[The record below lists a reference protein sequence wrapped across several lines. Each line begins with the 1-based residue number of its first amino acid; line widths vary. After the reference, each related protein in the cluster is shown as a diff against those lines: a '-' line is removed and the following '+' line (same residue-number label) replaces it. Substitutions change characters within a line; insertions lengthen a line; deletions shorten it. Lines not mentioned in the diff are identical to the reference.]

1 MMAKGKEMF
10 FVSRAIRFVESQY
23 VLILLFC
30 ICFLVSTPMN
40 LMSPAMSIIA
50 TDLGFE
56 EEDRD
61 VYIGSYFN
69 ICYSVI
75 SLPPAMVVGV
85 LSDHHNR
92 VSILTLL
99 TVTGGCSMIGFGIFS
114 NYPLLLCLRVLQ
126 GTAYGAAIPVSY
138 SLMGDLYTPS
148 ERAQI
153 SALLTASLGGGT
165 LVAQLFAG
173 YFNPLI
179 GWRLP
184 FVIFGSLC
192 LVSGGVFW
200 RVVVEPKRGAL
211 DIIAS
216 PSADQE
222 EAISLLQVKKRQ
234 NSGAVVD
241 IKPNAAKVSMLASFV
256 SMTKIPTISL
266 FLFQSLPNN
275 VIWGVVSVHMHDFLI
290 TEGSMDVGV
299 ATSLIGM
306 FGFGAAVGGLSSGI
320 LGGYFYKIKKAY
332 LPLFMGFTCIAA
344 GLVMQYAFE
353 ICIQSAHIQ
362 YFSSFIIAVSGSLA
376 AINGSLSRA
385 VFLNVTSPYIRG
397 SAISILNLMNTLG
410 RGIGPACLTSWMAYR
425 GIERQLAMENLLNL
439 WVFCGLVICMM
450 AYTIEKDEDTMKDD
464 LNDIPSEV
472 GRKV

>member
-1 MMAKGKEMF
+1 
-10 FVSRAIRFVESQY
+10 
-23 VLILLFC
+23 
-30 ICFLVSTPMN
+30 MN

-92 VSILTLL
+92 VFILTLL
-99 TVTGGCSMIGFGIFS
+99 AVTGGFSMIGFGVFS
-114 NYPLLLCLRVLQ
+114 SYPLLLFLRILQ

-165 LVAQLFAG
+165 LIAQLFAG
-173 YFNPLI
+173 YFNPYI
-179 GWRLP
+179 GWRMP
-184 FVIFGSLC
+184 FVIFGTLC
-192 LVSGGVFW
+192 LMAGGVFW
-200 RVVVEPKRGAL
+200 TSVHEPQRGGLDIVVVP
-211 DIIAS
+211 D
-216 PSADQE
+216 E
-222 EAISLLQVKKRQ
+222 EATGLLIDAKARPVAVAVDVK
-234 NSGAVVD
+234 
-241 IKPNAAKVSMLASFV
+241 PTAANVSMLASFV

-306 FGFGAAVGGLSSGI
+306 FGFGAAVGGLSSGV
-320 LGGYFYKIKKAY
+320 LGGYFYNLKKSY

-344 GLVMQYAFE
+344 GLVMQYAFK
-353 ICIQSAHIQ
+353 ICIRSAHIQ
-362 YFSSFIIAVSGSLA
+362 YYSSFIIAVSGSLA

-410 RGIGPACLTSWMAYR
+410 RGIGPACLTTWMAYR

-450 AYTIEKDEDTMKDD
+450 AYTIEKDEDKMKEE
-464 LNDIPSEV
+464 LNEIPSEV

>member
-1 MMAKGKEMF
+1 MMAKGKDLF
-10 FVSRAIRFVESQY
+10 FASRIYRFIESQY
-23 VLILLFC
+23 VLILLFV

-92 VSILTLL
+92 VFILMALA
-99 TVTGGCSMIGFGIFS
+99 VTGGCSMIGFGIFS

-165 LVAQLFAG
+165 LLAQLFAG
-173 YFNPLI
+173 YFNPYI
-179 GWRLP
+179 GWRMP
-184 FVIFGSLC
+184 FVIFGVCTL
-192 LVSGGVFW
+192 LAGGIFW
-200 RVVVEPKRGAL
+200 RSVHEPQRGVL
-211 DIIAS
+211 DIAAS
-216 PSADQE
+216 PCDE
-222 EAISLLQVKKRQ
+222 EASNLLEIKRRPVATDVK
-234 NSGAVVD
+234 
-241 IKPNAAKVSMLASFV
+241 PTAAKISMLASFV

-266 FLFQSLPNN
+266 FLLQSLPNN

-306 FGFGAAVGGLSSGI
+306 FGFGAAIGGLSSGVMGSY
-320 LGGYFYKIKKAY
+320 LYNIKKAY
-332 LPLFMGFTCIAA
+332 LPLFMGVTCIAA

-410 RGIGPACLTSWMAYR
+410 RGIGPACLTTWMAYR
-425 GIERQLAMENLLNL
+425 GIERQLAMENLLYL
-439 WVFCGLVICMM
+439 WVFCGLVMCMM
-450 AYTIEKDEDTMKDD
+450 AHTIEKDEEKMKDE
-464 LNDIPSEV
+464 LSVIPSEV

>member
-1 MMAKGKEMF
+1 MAARVKNYLLGT
-10 FVSRAIRFVESQY
+10 RLYRLVESQY
-23 VLILLFC
+23 ILILLFM

-40 LMSPAMSIIA
+40 LMSPAMSVIA

-61 VYIGSYFN
+61 VYVGSYFN

-85 LSDHHNR
+85 LSDYYHR
-92 VSILTLL
+92 VFILTLL
-99 TVTGGCSMIGFGIFS
+99 TFAGGFSMIGFGMFS
-114 NYPLLLCLRVLQ
+114 NYPLLLFLRIMQ

-165 LVAQLFAG
+165 LMAQLFAG
-173 YFNPLI
+173 YFNPYI
-179 GWRLP
+179 GWRMP
-184 FVIFGSLC
+184 FIIFGICGILA
-192 LVSGGVFW
+192 GGILWSTVT
-200 RVVVEPKRGAL
+200 EPRRGAL
-211 DIIAS
+211 DVVIVPSDEESTGLLAVKQS
-216 PSADQE
+216 PA
-222 EAISLLQVKKRQ
+222 K
-234 NSGAVVD
+234 D
-241 IKPNAAKVSMLASFV
+241 IKPSAAKVSMLASFV

-266 FLFQSLPNN
+266 FLFQSIPNN
-275 VIWGVVSVHMHDFLI
+275 IIWGVVSVHMHDFLI
-290 TEGSMDVGV
+290 TEGRMDVGV

-306 FGFGAAVGGLSSGI
+306 FGFGAAVGGLSSGVMGSA
-320 LGGYFYKIKKAY
+320 LYNVNKAY
-332 LPLFMGFTCIAA
+332 LPLFMGLTCIAA
-344 GLVMQYAFE
+344 GLVMQYSFT
-353 ICIQSAHIQ
+353 ICIRTAHIQ
-362 YFSSFIIAVSGSLA
+362 YDSSLIIALSGSLA

-385 VFLNVTSPYIRG
+385 VFLNVTSPFIRG

-439 WVFCGLVICMM
+439 WVLCGIVICMM
-450 AYTIEKDEDTMKDD
+450 GYTIEKDEEKMKEE
-464 LNDIPSEV
+464 LNDIPSEL